1 MHQLWCNPKFHHVFY
16 NIGLCVLPSP

>member
-16 NIGLCVLPSP
+16 NIGLCVSPSP

>member
-16 NIGLCVLPSP
+16 NIGLYVSPSP